1 LQIQDTVQLLS
12 IRNIDM
18 AVTTNLANT
27 QLDALDDE
35 VDTTTSSTT
44 QDGTVVRSEAYASDM
59 ARLQEE
65 MSALKSTVTTLL
77 SEAGIG
83 AAKTLRA
90 AGEVVTHQGTALA
103 ATASDR
109 AHSFASELE
118 SLARRKP
125 LSTIAGA
132 LLAGVII
139 GLLGR
144 RRP

>member
-1 LQIQDTVQLLS
+1 
-12 IRNIDM
+12 M
-18 AVTTNLANT
+18 ANPSNLASNRT
-27 QLDALDDE
+27 QALE
-35 VDTTTSSTT
+35 EGVDMSTT
-44 QDGTVVRSEAYASDM
+44 AAQDGGLVTSETYENDM

-65 MSALKSTVTTLL
+65 LSALRSTVTTLL
-77 SEAGIG
+77 GEVRAG

-90 AGEVVTHQGTALA
+90 AGEVVTHQGSALA

-109 AHSFASELE
+109 AQSWASELE

-132 LLAGVII
+132 LVAGVII

-144 RRP
+144 RRS